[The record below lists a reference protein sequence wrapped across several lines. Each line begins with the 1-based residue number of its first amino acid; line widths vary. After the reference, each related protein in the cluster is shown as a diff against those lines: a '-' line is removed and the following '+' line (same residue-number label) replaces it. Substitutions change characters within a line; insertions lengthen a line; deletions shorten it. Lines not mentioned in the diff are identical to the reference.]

1 MRGNIGNPYLKWETV
16 KKANL
21 GIDGSFLNERL
32 SLSIDVFSN
41 KTVDMITYE
50 PSLTAS
56 GFDFYLSNNGGMTTR
71 GMEFGANARLINKA
85 VKWDMGLNLST
96 YKNKITKVPNDQIIT
111 QYAGAEILT
120 RVGSPANL
128 FYGFKTN
135 GVYSSDAE
143 AGTAGLKYLNAK
155 GDSTISFQGGDVRF
169 VDVNGDHV
177 IDNNDRQV
185 IGDPNPDFTGGFNN
199 TVSFGRW
206 SFNALFTFSKGN
218 DIYNYTRSYLE
229 SMSGYSNQTLGVMKR
244 WRANGQVTDV
254 PRAVWGDPAG
264 NSRFS
269 DRWIE
274 DGSYLRMRTLSVAYN
289 LPFKNS
295 ALKYAKVYLT
305 GNNVFT
311 LTKYLGDD
319 PEFSATESIL
329 GQGVDVRMEPQ
340 YRTVQVGIRIGL

>member
-1 MRGNIGNPYLKWETV
+1 
-16 KKANL
+16 
-21 GIDGSFLNERL
+21 
-32 SLSIDVFSN
+32 
-41 KTVDMITYE
+41 
-50 PSLTAS
+50 
-56 GFDFYLSNNGGMTTR
+56 
-71 GMEFGANARLINKA
+71 
-85 VKWDMGLNLST
+85 
-96 YKNKITKVPNDQIIT
+96 
-111 QYAGAEILT
+111 
-120 RVGSPANL
+120 
-128 FYGFKTN
+128 
-135 GVYSSDAE
+135 
-143 AGTAGLKYLNAK
+143 
-155 GDSTISFQGGDVRF
+155 
-169 VDVNGDHV
+169 
-177 IDNNDRQV
+177 
-185 IGDPNPDFTGGFNN
+185 
-199 TVSFGRW
+199 
-206 SFNALFTFSKGN
+206 
-218 DIYNYTRSYLE
+218 
-229 SMSGYSNQTLGVMKR
+229 MKR